1 MPWAIFLRGTNV
13 GGARVFSPA
22 AFAKSLGLENLGAAG
37 TFVARTGGSAA
48 AVRDRI
54 AKALPFETEVLVVAA
69 ADVAALVA
77 SEPFRGL
84 PKDAKPTVTVLSR
97 VPKSLPRFPA
107 DSPAGAA
114 WEVRLFPPVG
124 TFVPGCYRAGDR
136 LRHYPNEVVEKLL
149 GVPATT
155 RGWPTIL
162 KLHAKVAT

>member
-54 AKALPFETEVLVVAA
+54 AKALPFETEVLVVAGTEV
-69 ADVAALVA
+69 DDLVEA
-77 SEPFRGL
+77 NPFRAL
-84 PKDAKPTVTVLSR
+84 PQDAKPTVTVLVR

-107 DSPAGAA
+107 DFPAGAA

-124 TFVPGCYRAGDR
+124 GFVPGCYRVRDR
-136 LRHYPNEVVEKLL
+136 MRRYPNEVVEKLL

-162 KLHAKVAT
+162 KLHAKLAT